1 MEESDNITELMRN
14 ATDSAGLNV
23 TAPVRRTAAA
33 SVPTMN
39 PVVGLVVSVTGS
51 TANTVVLTVLVLA
64 RRRFG
69 SNVNTF
75 IINQT
80 VIDLLSCVSLVAIS
94 WLETSHCHL
103 PQSAIRVDNSYGL
116 IRSTGLIYNF

>member
-1 MEESDNITELMRN
+1 MEESENITELMRN

-69 SNVNTF
+69 SSVNTF

-80 VIDLLSCVSLVAIS
+80 VIDLLSCVWLVAIS
-94 WLETSHCHL
+94 CHNPL
-103 PQSAIRVDNSYGL
+103 YV
-116 IRSTGLIYNF
+116 STTVMD

>member
-14 ATDSAGLNV
+14 ATDTAGLNV
-23 TAPVRRTAAA
+23 TAPVRRTAVAA
-33 SVPTMN
+33 SAATMN
-39 PVVGLVVSVTGS
+39 PIVGLVVSVTGS

-64 RRRFG
+64 RRRYG

-75 IINQT
+75 ITNQT

-94 WLETSHCHL
+94 WLETIVIATCRYTCRQQL
-103 PQSAIRVDNSYGL
+103 W
-116 IRSTGLIYNF
+116 TE